1 MKKKLLLINCL
12 DLHTYP
18 DKENYNQLPV
28 ITAYEPIHLGIIAA
42 LTPSDWEIV
51 LIDENFEQFNYIPAD
66 LVAISSYTT
75 SINRAY
81 SISALYREK
90 NIPVVLGGIHATFF
104 PEEAMQYA
112 QTVAVGKAEGLWP
125 EIISD
130 FNDGNLKPVY
140 YSNENLRLC
149 FTPDRNI
156 YKKYKYPIATVIASM
171 GCPHRCSF
179 CDIPIANKEYYLRD
193 TDEIIDDLKRVHQE
207 FFIFNDDNFIGN
219 TTAHKDRIKELLE
232 KIIASGI
239 RKKWMCVT
247 SIIISSYDDILV
259 LAKKAGCVMMFIGI
273 ESFKKEELNKFNK
286 NFINKYCDN
295 YYGKAFDAI
304 HKRKIAITGGFF
316 CGMDEDT
323 IDDIENKKNDII
335 RSKVD
340 SFTYT
345 FYTPLPKTKIY
356 EYYLSQNRLLY
367 TAYPVDWIY
376 HNLSCVIFK
385 TALDSYN
392 AYFRAYMKAVIDLHS
407 YRVFFKKFVSLI
419 FRIRSLRRTID
430 AFFILKNFHNNIDKY
445 KFFRILFKYVKYK
458 Y

>member
-12 DLHTYP
+12 DLNVYP
-18 DKENYNQLPV
+18 EKENYNQLPI

-42 LTPSDWEIV
+42 LTPDDWDIE
-51 LIDENFEQFNYIPAD
+51 LLDENFEQFSYTPAD

-81 SISALYREK
+81 YISSLYREK

-104 PEEAMQYA
+104 PEEAMQYV
-112 QTVAVGKAEGLWP
+112 QTVAVGKAEGLWL

-140 YSNENLRLC
+140 YSNENVRLC

-156 YKKYKYPIATVIASM
+156 YKKYKYPIATIIASM

-179 CDIPIANKEYYLRD
+179 CDIPVTNKEYYLRD
-193 TDEIIDDLKRVHQE
+193 VDEIIEDLKRVHQD
-207 FFIFNDDNFIGN
+207 FFIFNDDNFIGS
-219 TTAHKDRIKELLE
+219 TDAHKARVAELLK
-232 KIIASGI
+232 KIIANGI

-247 SIIISSYDDILV
+247 SINISAYENILD

-273 ESFKKEELNKFNK
+273 ESFKKDELSVYNKGFIK
-286 NFINKYCDN
+286 NFSDN
-295 YYGKAFDAI
+295 HFSKAFDAI
-304 HKRKIAITGGFF
+304 HKHKIAITGGFF
-316 CGMDEDT
+316 CGIDGDT
-323 IDDIENKKNDII
+323 LEDIESKKNDII
-335 RSKVD
+335 KSKVD

-356 EYYLSQNRLLY
+356 NELEKHDRLLY
-367 TAYPVDWIY
+367 TCYPQDWIY

-385 TALDSYN
+385 PQTDTHD
-392 AYFRAYMKAVIDLHS
+392 AYFMSYMKAAIDLHS
-407 YRVFFKKFVSLI
+407 YRVFFKKFLHLI
-419 FRIRSLRRTID
+419 FRVRSIRRTID
-430 AFFILKNFHNNIDKY
+430 AFFILKNFHNNIDRY
-445 KFFRILFKYVKYK
+445 RFFRVLYKHIKYNY
-458 Y
+458 